1 MYPSMDSRFRFH
13 SKHMLLSTRIVMLTL
28 ILCYA
33 RSRSEISWVSSI
45 KLRGSRKLHMSRNK
59 KGMQLEGSCSG
70 QGIDPSRSRSSPQL
84 FWNREGNR
92 KWGRRTF
99 SPSEATVRWSQSTAY
114 SQGWPRPRQ
123 QTRQLTK
130 KHSESLWSA
139 WRGQTKTSWTS
150 PTK

>member
-1 MYPSMDSRFRFH
+1 MGSRFRFH
-13 SKHMLLSTRIVMLTL
+13 SKHMLLSIRIVMLTL

-84 FWNREGNR
+84 FWNLEGNR
-92 KWGRRTF
+92 KCGRRIF
-99 SPSEATVRWSQSTAY
+99 SPSEVKVRWSQSKVSTQAWPSISRIRVIS
-114 SQGWPRPRQ
+114 SQP
-123 QTRQLTK
+123 TR
-130 KHSESLWSA
+130 KHSASLWSA
-139 WRGQTKTSWTS
+139 LMGQTKTSSTS